1 MVSSKDVSPQQ
12 CFLQVMQNKI
22 ELPNLLFDMC
32 KTCERRRNLYYIF
45 WVFCY
50 ILLREHLHFSYCKFV
65 FKLYTA
71 IAVLVGLDGDLARAT
86 CEVRSGTNRL
96 AIHCN
101 FRGCVTGQTIALF
114 FPRSS
119 LGRCGRIGRVC
130 LYNLGGKILQ
140 IRHNPGEHFFWVRS
154 CGGRQIRLIPGEHC
168 FWVRSWRGRRGND
181 QGLKYAFGII

>member
-101 FRGCVTGQTIALF
+101 FRGCVKGRLHSRFLRPFLRPRWRRRPTGSFALSRT
-114 FPRSS
+114 RSREKS
-119 LGRCGRIGRVC
+119 KG
-130 LYNLGGKILQ
+130 
-140 IRHNPGEHFFWVRS
+140 S
-154 CGGRQIRLIPGEHC
+154 CWAMAPSRTEKRTQKTP
-168 FWVRSWRGRRGND
+168 V
-181 QGLKYAFGII
+181 